1 MTFEKTYKVQ
11 RNNQLIIKLPDQF
24 KSKKVRVIVENV
36 DEIREEKIKLMSK
49 ASKDPL
55 FLSDIDEITKDFENS
70 DKDLY

>member
-36 DEIREEKIKLMSK
+36 DETRDEKIKLMSK

-55 FLSDIDEITKDFENS
+55 FLSDIDEIAKDFENS
-70 DKDLY
+70 DKDL

>member
-36 DEIREEKIKLMSK
+36 DETRDEKMKLMSK

-55 FLSDIDEITKDFENS
+55 FLSDIDEIAKDFENS
-70 DKDLY
+70 DKDL

>member
-24 KSKKVRVIVENV
+24 KSKKVRVTVENV
-36 DEIREEKIKLMSK
+36 DETRDEKIKLMNK

-55 FLSDIDEITKDFENS
+55 FLSDIDEIAKDFENS